1 MAEATI
7 ADGDVE
13 YAATTGADSKVTLD
27 PPRSPLRSPLRSPRP
42 PGPREASPS
51 PLTLLPATAD
61 TSCAA

>member
-27 PPRSPLRSPLRSPRP
+27 PPRSPLRSPRP